1 MPSQLISQPSSRR
14 AFADVALLTTTI
26 CLVISLAVA
35 ITTVSIG
42 IARADTFGAASRH
55 GDNTFLAVFFAAV
68 LVGVSALTAAVMRDI
83 RNPTRCDS

>member
-1 MPSQLISQPSSRR
+1 MHSEPISQPSSRR
-14 AFADVALLTTTI
+14 AFADVALLTTAI

-55 GDNTFLAVFFAAV
+55 GNDTFLGWFFAAV
-68 LVGVSALTAAVMRDI
+68 LVGMGALTAAVMRDV
-83 RNPTRCDS
+83 RNPTRCDP